1 MLKRIAG
8 ISLLLA
14 GTTGL
19 FSVSAQQAEPTPEQL
34 AAQATNTRQAL
45 FQVLFYNLNMISG
58 MARGTVE
65 FDASVAERNANRIA
79 ALAPMITEVFAAN
92 DTRAF
97 NVETEALPIIWDQ
110 MDEFEEKAHNLENA
124 ANTFAEIARGGERNA
139 ILGGIRAFGGTCGNC
154 HETFRED

>member
-8 ISLLLA
+8 ISLLIA
-14 GTTGL
+14 GTSGL
-19 FSVSAQQAEPTPEQL
+19 FSVSAQQTEPTPEQI

-65 FDASVAERNANRIA
+65 FDAETAERNANRIA
-79 ALAPMITEVFAAN
+79 MLAPMISEMFAAN

-97 NVETEALPIIWDQ
+97 NVETEALPIIWDR
-110 MDEFEEKAHNLENA
+110 MDEFTEKAMNLENA
-124 ANTFAEIARGGERNA
+124 ANTFAQIASGGDRNA

>member
-1 MLKRIAG
+1 MLKKIAG
-8 ISLLLA
+8 IGLLMA
-14 GTTGL
+14 GTSGIL
-19 FSVSAQQAEPTPEQL
+19 SVSAQQPEPTPEQI

-58 MARGTVE
+58 MARGSVE
-65 FDASVAERNANRIA
+65 FDASIAERNAERIA
-79 ALAPMITEVFAAN
+79 AMAPMISEMFSAN

-110 MDEFEEKAHNLENA
+110 MDEFSEKAINLENA
-124 ANTFAEIARGGERNA
+124 ANTFAEIASGGDRAA
-139 ILGGIRAFGGTCGNC
+139 IIGGIRAFGGTCGNC

>member
-1 MLKRIAG
+1 
-8 ISLLLA
+8 
-14 GTTGL
+14 
-19 FSVSAQQAEPTPEQL
+19 
-34 AAQATNTRQAL
+34 
-45 FQVLFYNLNMISG
+45 MISG

-65 FDASVAERNANRIA
+65 FDAEVAERNANRVA
-79 ALAPMITEVFAAN
+79 TLAPMISEVFAMN

-110 MDEFEEKAHNLENA
+110 MGEFEQKAMNLEEA
-124 ANTFAEIARGGERNA
+124 ANTFAEIASTGDRNA